1 MGDWKTERLTEEGVH
16 EGSYMLKSR
25 ADAIVQPYRT
35 YELFFE
41 ITFRVISKL
50 GMYED
55 IGTPEECRKA
65 MGQPNPRWIPVSERQ
80 PDKPGVYL
88 VTVFNREWVGDDIMQ
103 GARPPKDEYWDDHK
117 NIYAGRQ
124 DGKWVMTGQRV
135 WNGECW
141 TGYGEIQLAWMEMPE
156 PYTDGEGT

>member
-1 MGDWKTERLTEEGVH
+1 MRLID
-16 EGSYMLKSR
+16 
-25 ADAIVQPYRT
+25 ADALKDTICSNVYPVTDYFNSRDYGMFWTGGIEKAIDEQPT
-35 YELFFE
+35 IE
-41 ITFRVISKL
+41 SAQ
-50 GMYED
+50 
-55 IGTPEECRKA
+55 P
-65 MGQPNPRWIPVSERQ
+65 GQRWIPVSERQ

-103 GARPPKDEYWDDHK
+103 GAKPPKDEYWDDHK

-141 TGYGEIQLAWMEMPE
+141 TGYGEIQLAWMEMPA
-156 PYTDGEGT
+156 PYTEEDNG